1 MRCSVPPRAAPDSTQ
16 TSYMLRSLC
25 IFGLALLLT
34 ALDSSCRR
42 HQGAAPLPPPP
53 PAPAASGTPEPS
65 TSPAPA
71 TAQPPP
77 TSPAHRP
84 QHPANE
90 PSPNAT
96 PAAPSAPPTAT
107 RPQIGLI
114 LTADQQ
120 RQYNRAVDD
129 SLARARASLASVS
142 GRQLTPAQQ
151 TNLGQ
156 IQNFIQQAETARA
169 SDLPAAKRLA
179 ERAEVLAKNL
189 AKSVR

>member
-1 MRCSVPPRAAPDSTQ
+1 
-16 TSYMLRSLC
+16 MLRWLC

-53 PAPAASGTPEPS
+53 PPTSSGTPEQSTGQPPS
-65 TSPAPA
+65 
-71 TAQPPP
+71 QPP
-77 TSPAHRP
+77 TSSAAPAHRP
-84 QHPANE
+84 PPRPTNE
-90 PSPNAT
+90 PSPNT
-96 PAAPSAPPTAT
+96 APAPPTTASH
-107 RPQIGLI
+107 PQIGLI

-120 RQYNRAVDD
+120 RQYNRAIDD
-129 SLARARASLASVS
+129 SLARARASLASFS
-142 GRQLTPAQQ
+142 SRQLTQAQQ

-156 IQNFIQQAETARA
+156 IQNFMQQAETTRA

-189 AKSVR
+189 AKSLR

>member
-1 MRCSVPPRAAPDSTQ
+1 
-16 TSYMLRSLC
+16 MLRWLC

-53 PAPAASGTPEPS
+53 PAPAASGTPEQS
-65 TSPAPA
+65 TV
-71 TAQPPP
+71 QPPAQAP
-77 TSPAHRP
+77 PSSAAPAHRP
-84 QHPANE
+84 PPRPANE
-90 PSPNAT
+90 PSPNTASA
-96 PAAPSAPPTAT
+96 PAAPATAS

-120 RQYNRAVDD
+120 RQYNRAIDD
-129 SLARARASLASVS
+129 TLSRARASLASIS
-142 GRQLTPAQQ
+142 NRQLTQAQQ

-156 IQNFIQQAETARA
+156 IQNFMQQAETTRA

-189 AKSVR
+189 AKSLR